1 MPTSLDFSRAIF
13 RATVSFTITG
23 TNDAP
28 TVSATAASAFIEAAD
43 ASAQDLSQS
52 GTVNFDDIDAN
63 DVVDISAS
71 YNNDIVWTGGSLTAA
86 QIAALTAGTFTASA
100 TDAAAPG
107 STPRSYSAN
116 DVALDFLA
124 QGESITFSFTV
135 TATDNNAATDTDTVS
150 FTITGTN
157 DAPTVSATA
166 ASAFIE
172 AADASAQDLSQ
183 SVTVNFDAIDANDV
197 VDISAS
203 YNNDIVWTGGSLT
216 AAQIAALT
224 AGTFTA
230 SATDAAAPG
239 STPWSYSA
247 NDVALDFLA
256 QGESITFASAVTRAD
271 DNAATDTDTVSFTIT
286 GTNDAPTVSATAA
299 SAFIEAAHASA
310 QDLSQSGTVNFDDI
324 DANDVV
330 DISASYNNDIV
341 WTGGSLTAAQIAAL
355 TAGTFTASATD
366 AAAPGSTPWS
376 YSANDVALD
385 FLAQGESI

>member
-13 RATVSFTITG
+13 RA
-23 TNDAP
+23 
-28 TVSATAASAFIEAAD
+28 
-43 ASAQDLSQS
+43 
-52 GTVNFDDIDAN
+52 
-63 DVVDISAS
+63 
-71 YNNDIVWTGGSLTAA
+71 
-86 QIAALTAGTFTASA
+86 
-100 TDAAAPG
+100 
-107 STPRSYSAN
+107 
-116 DVALDFLA
+116 
-124 QGESITFSFTV
+124 
-135 TATDNNAATDTDTVS
+135 TVS

-256 QGESITFASAVTRAD
+256 QGESITFSFTVTATD
-271 DNAATDTDTVSFTIT
+271 NNAATDTDTVSFTIT

-299 SAFIEAAHASA
+299 SAFIEAADASA

-385 FLAQGESI
+385 FLAQGESITFSYTVTATDDSGATATDTVTITINGTNDAPTVD